1 MLSKPP
7 GKLDERASRT
17 RLDTE
22 FGPPPRG
29 NNREAALLDEEAA
42 DELVPVAEP
51 DEVPAPDEFEPPD
64 RWFVPDEDPVPEA
77 DAFPL
82 PA

>member
-1 MLSKPP
+1 MLSSPP
-7 GKLDERASRT
+7 GKLDERARRT

-22 FGPPPRG
+22 LGPPPRG
-29 NNREAALLDEEAA
+29 NSREAAFPDEEAD

-51 DEVPAPDEFEPPD
+51 DDAPTPEAFEPLD
-64 RWFVPDEDPVPEA
+64 RWFAPDEDPVPEA